1 MAHQKITK
9 DGVTVAK
16 SIEFDD
22 PVENMGAQLC
32 RNVASKTNDIAGD
45 GTTTATILTRA
56 IFAEGA
62 KSVEA
67 GMNPMDLKRGIDM
80 GVERVV
86 AFLSKI
92 SQKIETVD
100 QMEQVATISANND
113 KEIGHLIALAMGKVG
128 KDGAITVS
136 DGKGLHNEVEI
147 IEGMKFDQ
155 GALSRYFYTDTK
167 GQVCV
172 FEDPLILLCES
183 KISSVYPLVPILE
196 KVHKAGRKLLIIAE
210 NVEGEALSTLILN
223 KLRGLN
229 VCAVKA
235 PGFGDTRTN
244 YLQDIAILT
253 GGTLVSEEA
262 GVKLEDLEL
271 DQLGSAKR
279 ITVGRDDTLLLGGNG
294 KTNEIQER
302 IGMLKEAM
310 IQSTSEYDKEKL
322 TERLSKLSGGV
333 AVLKVGGASEIE
345 VNEKKDRIT
354 DALNATKAAADDGI
368 VPGGGVALLYAARE
382 LESLKNEVKLK
393 NFDQAQGIQIV
404 QKAIQVPCKTIAN
417 NAGVEGSVVVE
428 KLLSQNSNTYGY
440 NAQTDVY
447 CDMIK
452 SGIID
457 PAKVVKTALVDAA
470 SVASL
475 MTTTEALIVEA
486 PKRKD
491 SQSPLPPMEPF

>member
-1 MAHQKITK
+1 
-9 DGVTVAK
+9 
-16 SIEFDD
+16 
-22 PVENMGAQLC
+22 
-32 RNVASKTNDIAGD
+32 
-45 GTTTATILTRA
+45 
-56 IFAEGA
+56 
-62 KSVEA
+62 
-67 GMNPMDLKRGIDM
+67 
-80 GVERVV
+80 
-86 AFLSKI
+86 
-92 SQKIETVD
+92 
-100 QMEQVATISANND
+100 
-113 KEIGHLIALAMGKVG
+113 
-128 KDGAITVS
+128 
-136 DGKGLHNEVEI
+136 
-147 IEGMKFDQ
+147 
-155 GALSRYFYTDTK
+155 
-167 GQVCV
+167 
-172 FEDPLILLCES
+172 
-183 KISSVYPLVPILE
+183 
-196 KVHKAGRKLLIIAE
+196 
-210 NVEGEALSTLILN
+210 
-223 KLRGLN
+223 
-229 VCAVKA
+229 
-235 PGFGDTRTN
+235 
-244 YLQDIAILT
+244 
-253 GGTLVSEEA
+253 
-262 GVKLEDLEL
+262 
-271 DQLGSAKR
+271 
-279 ITVGRDDTLLLGGNG
+279 
-294 KTNEIQER
+294 
-302 IGMLKEAM
+302 MLKEAM
-310 IQSTSEYDKEKL
+310 TQSTSEYDKEKL